1 VNEPV
6 PPATRATSARR
17 QDVEKGLQ
25 WLSGVGENDPGL
37 FVVSNHG
44 DQSGICLW
52 DRQKETPMIF
62 DPNGLAGS
70 ILIIGGPFS
79 VALFNV
85 FRLIR
90 YCRLDEIQR
99 VGQGDS

>member
-1 VNEPV
+1 VLDLHRRWLCER
-6 PPATRATSARR
+6 TRSTG
-17 QDVEKGLQ
+17 DKGNKRQ

-70 ILIIGGPFS
+70 I
-79 VALFNV
+79 
-85 FRLIR
+85 
-90 YCRLDEIQR
+90 
-99 VGQGDS
+99 